1 MRLQNFLFIVFFV
14 ICFNAEGQNKK
25 VLENQINDLFQSY
38 ERIATKIGMLE
49 EKLRASE
56 EKVTSLNTQVY
67 NLTTQVN
74 NLRAN
79 QNNDNSKKGLVEN
92 SSQLEQKEEPQ
103 KQKKQEFGQCKATTK
118 KGSRCSRSAGSSG
131 YCYQHLK

>member
-1 MRLQNFLFIVFFV
+1 MKYLLFALLSFAYSSSF
-14 ICFNAEGQNKK
+14 AQNKK

-38 ERIATKIGMLE
+38 ERLATKIGMLE

-74 NLRAN
+74 NVRAN